1 MEKALFCRSIAV
13 MNITLP
19 DDLQSKIAD
28 VVKDAHTN
36 IEDFVREA
44 IEAQLKEDAYLRKK
58 NKRRIE

>member
-1 MEKALFCRSIAV
+1 